1 MASLLSNSLT
11 RLSASGKL
19 CTAMGIRL
27 VANTQIVHLAA
38 NGGFDALFIDLEHS
52 TLSIHDA
59 SQHCIVGL
67 QLGMT
72 PFVRVPYQCGNG
84 FVQKVLDGGAM
95 GVVFPHIH
103 GRGETY
109 KVLAVDAM
117 AAVSICKYP
126 PQGKRSI
133 TGQLPVFSLKAVPQS
148 TIISETNANGSTV
161 FLMIETKESI
171 ENIDEIASV
180 EGADVLLV
188 GSNDLAIE
196 LGAPSQF
203 KSPVFR
209 EAMEIVSRACKKHG
223 KIMGLAGIY
232 NNHELHDWA
241 INELGVR
248 FLLGGQDSAIL
259 ARGAAETM
267 AEIAKVQK

>member
-1 MASLLSNSLT
+1 MASLFTNSLT
-11 RLSASGKL
+11 RLSGAAKL

-27 VANTQIVHLAA
+27 VTNTQVVHLAA

-52 TLSIHDA
+52 TLSIQDA

-84 FVQKVLDGGAM
+84 FIQKVLDGGAM
-95 GVVFPHIH
+95 GVIFPHVH
-103 GRGETY
+103 GRD
-109 KVLAVDAM
+109 DAK

-126 PQGKRSI
+126 PLGKRSI
-133 TGQLPVFSLKAVPQS
+133 TGQLPLFSLKATPQD
-148 TIISETNANGSTV
+148 TIISETNRNGSSV

-171 ENIDEIASV
+171 DNIEDIASV
-180 EGADVLLV
+180 DGADVLLV

-196 LGAPSQF
+196 LGAPGQF
-203 KSPVFR
+203 RSKEFR
-209 EAMEIVSRACKKHG
+209 AAMETISQACKKHG

-232 NNHELHDWA
+232 DDHELHDWA
-241 INELGVR
+241 INQLGVR

-259 ARGAAETM
+259 ARGAKETM
-267 AEIAKVQK
+267 AAILKVPK

>member
-1 MASLLSNSLT
+1 MEEQWELYFLT
-11 RLSASGKL
+11 STAAVSPTRKSYLGFRVRSVGKK
-19 CTAMGIRL
+19 
-27 VANTQIVHLAA
+27 
-38 NGGFDALFIDLEHS
+38 S
-52 TLSIHDA
+52 
-59 SQHCIVGL
+59 L
-67 QLGMT
+67 QL
-72 PFVRVPYQCGNG
+72 
-84 FVQKVLDGGAM
+84 L
-95 GVVFPHIH
+95 
-103 GRGETY
+103 E
-109 KVLAVDAM
+109 VDAM

-133 TGQLPVFSLKAVPQS
+133 TGQLPAFSLKAVPQS
-148 TIISETNANGSTV
+148 TIILETNANGSTV

-203 KSPVFR
+203 QSPVFR

-232 NNHELHDWA
+232 NNHGLHDWA

-259 ARGAAETM
+259 ARGATETM